1 MSKDL
6 TANFTANTAGF
17 TAGMQKIKAE
27 LTELNRKL
35 DENKDNITSTNR
47 QIKAMVKE
55 LEELRKASNP
65 TKEQTAR
72 MKELEISIAQAKV
85 KVSELKADQQLLKT
99 SMSQTT
105 KETQKQSDRMKDL
118 QSKLGALKSYIGGF
132 IAAYGGA
139 KLLDALFGTNAQMEQ
154 HITSFEVMLGSAAK
168 AEALVEKMQS
178 FAAKT
183 PLAMSDIVANGSLL
197 LNYGVDEDKL
207 IDTMT
212 KLGDLAAGNADKLN
226 RITLAYGQ
234 MLAKGKVT
242 GEELLQLTEAGV
254 PLQAAL
260 ADSIGV
266 SGAELSD
273 MVSKGKVGINE
284 LNAAITNLT
293 TGNGKFAGM
302 MEKQAQT
309 MQGQLSTLQD
319 NLSNFFR
326 QMGEGAFGE
335 IKDVISDINNTIEQW
350 SQDGTLDEWGENIGE
365 LLRIV
370 VVVLK
375 NIITFGVEAKDV
387 IGALLITILSFKSAI
402 SFGNIVSVLS
412 AKVNDFKN
420 SLYSANVA
428 KKAFDATGAKNTGVL
443 KFSGYLT
450 TLITLLTVMTTL
462 CNNAGE
468 KAEKLLDTVSET
480 VQKAEDSANLSSTLQ
495 NIIQAYKES
504 IDTVNSA
511 AEKTAKLK
519 DLQSQLNSVYGDS
532 VTAIDL
538 VNGKY
543 EENIALLQQMSAS
556 QKTEAKEAAQLAL
569 NELKKVEEALPP
581 AENLRVSHD
590 TIMNGSSLGVEGIK
604 NGDIDNPNVTI
615 ATKSEG
621 LGVGRLYGPLVDVVQ
636 IEGDTFAERAQAYSD
651 YVAYLE
657 KIGEQESE
665 EYSYAVKKKHE
676 YTEHAETIA
685 QYEDMLTDI
694 LNGNTKAQND
704 NTQATEKSTSA
715 LQSSTEAT
723 EDLTDTTSALLSE
736 LDSVAAAFAEFTE
749 NGEISYNTMLKL
761 IDAGYAQCLS
771 LDNETGKIRLN
782 TEAYKELAKA
792 KLAAQITDINAQ
804 VAEAE
809 QLSAKLKRA
818 QQQGNTSDIMYY
830 SRLLAESGGVDAG
843 LVLQRDT
850 LQYMYDNFDKFSL
863 NGSFTSTK
871 SSSSSLETTSK
882 DSSYEDYK
890 TEADKKIEL
899 INRELKAKQ
908 KLRDETIKAID
919 DEIAARKRLNEDND
933 LEEQINKVKAQLKYS
948 QLDEFSR
955 WELENRLGELYDQK
969 SEIDW
974 QRGMEDRKAQANKE
988 YEAEQEA
995 ANAKIDSINRSL
1007 DTINQILSGMERG
1020 ASNLQSVINN
1030 NSVTKNNSVNVNVAN
1045 SALTLAQITKA
1056 VTDALMD
1063 NIVVK

>member
-6 TANFTANTAGF
+6 TANFTANTSGF

-350 SQDGTLDEWGENIGE
+350 SQDGTLDEWGENVGNV
-365 LLRIV
+365 LRFIV
-370 VVVLK
+370 EALK
-375 NIITFGVEAKDV
+375 KFISVGIEAKDAILTIVVALTAFKTV
-387 IGALLITILSFKSAI
+387 IGISNIISAASEAIKKFKLALESASIAQAVLNKIVATNPFALITAAVAAVIGGITTFALTSKDAAERVAELNESARELSQQANEYADNLNRLEEI
-402 SFGNIVSVLS
+402 GN
-412 AKVNDFKN
+412 K
-420 SLYSANVA
+420 Y
-428 KKAFDATGAKNTGVL
+428 
-443 KFSGYLT
+443 
-450 TLITLLTVMTTL
+450 
-462 CNNAGE
+462 
-468 KAEKLLDTVSET
+468 AETADMVGT
-480 VQKAEDSANLSSTLQ
+480 
-495 NIIQAYKES
+495 
-504 IDTVNSA
+504 A
-511 AEKTAKLK
+511 AEKTGILN
-519 DLQSQLNSVYGDS
+519 DLQNQLNDAYKG
-532 VTAIDL
+532 TENAIDL
-538 VNGKY
+538 VNGEY
-543 EENIALLQQMSAS
+543 EENIRLINELAEAERERARENAQAAVNENNKAQRAMQDYETIANLTDADGNKLGATALGVDAVKSGIIKNPNITVGSSYVGMGTSAS
-556 QKTEAKEAAQLAL
+556 YEA
-569 NELKKVEEALPP
+569 
-581 AENLRVSHD
+581 
-590 TIMNGSSLGVEGIK
+590 IK
-604 NGDIDNPNVTI
+604 IGGET
-615 ATKSEG
+615 
-621 LGVGRLYGPLVDVVQ
+621 Y
-636 IEGDTFAERAQAYSD
+636 AERAQAFQD
-651 YVAYLE
+651 YISYLKAIDKVE
-657 KIGEQESE
+657 TE
-665 EYSYAVKKKHE
+665 EYTYAVSKRAE
-676 YTEHAETIA
+676 YEALAKDAAEDEKLLA
-685 QYEDMLTDI
+685 MLTEES
-694 LNGNTKAQND
+694 TAATEKSA
-704 NTQATEKSTSA
+704 QATEKSTSA